1 MTNVKRSKVSLFI
14 VIVSF
19 ILTVA
24 TSVGIFVG
32 IAKAKDTTT
41 EVTKSMYTIG
51 AISEDGKLVES
62 KRSAY
67 LEDMETVDGLVV
79 ELDEETATVSY
90 KLAFYD
96 EEGNFISKTEEMKVD
111 FDGAT
116 IPSNAKFFRIEIT
129 PYAIDDEP
137 VNLNVFNL
145 RKYTKQISVSFNK

>member
-1 MTNVKRSKVSLFI
+1 MTNAKRSKVSLFI

-32 IAKAKDTTT
+32 IAHSKDTTT
-41 EVTKSMYTIG
+41 EVKKSMYTIG

-67 LEDMETVDGLVV
+67 LEDMETVEGLVI
-79 ELDEETATVSY
+79 ELEEETATVSY

-96 EEGNFISKTEEMKVD
+96 EEGNFISKSGELKED
-111 FDGAT
+111 FDSAN
-116 IPSNAKFFRIEIT
+116 IPENAKFFRIEIT
-129 PYAIDDEP
+129 PYAVDDEP
-137 VNLNVFNL
+137 VNLNTFNL